1 MNEDLIKRA
10 QRGDAD
16 AFEVI
21 VRERL
26 ESCYAICL
34 SVLHSPDDARD
45 ATQDAFIA
53 AWRRLPHLRKPDR
66 FDGWLRT
73 IAVNASRD
81 MLRRRRRV
89 REIQIEDDTPGRT
102 PPPLSDR
109 LDVEAAIDRL
119 SPGGREVAARYYLR
133 DEPVREISA
142 SLGVPVGTVK
152 SRLFHARATLR
163 EFLSKG

>member
-53 AWRRLPHLRKPDR
+53 AWRRLPHLRTPDR

-89 REIQIEDDTPGRT
+89 REIQIGEVFEDGPFELPVEESGQ
-102 PPPLSDR
+102 DR
-109 LDVEAAIDRL
+109 
-119 SPGGREVAARYYLR
+119 
-133 DEPVREISA
+133 SA
-142 SLGVPVGTVK
+142 K
-152 SRLFHARATLR
+152 
-163 EFLSKG
+163 